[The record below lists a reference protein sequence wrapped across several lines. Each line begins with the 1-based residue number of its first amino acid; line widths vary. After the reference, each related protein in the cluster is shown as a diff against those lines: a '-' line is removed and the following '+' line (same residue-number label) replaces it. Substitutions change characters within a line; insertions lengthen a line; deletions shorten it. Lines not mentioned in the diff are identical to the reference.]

1 VIFMYDTPDLSPHR
15 VVNVR
20 IDRVGP
26 SVDRQ
31 VHQIAPF
38 AGPHNRDQPMSTSA
52 ALLLPDP
59 AELADPPAGDPIL
72 RGPQQ
77 VVVRSLAE
85 HRRAKFRAE
94 IRVVPAA
101 EPAVEATTR
110 PLPSSPGQPE
120 VTRLMRLVLE
130 VLDRRR
136 PQSHLENWVPISDFR
151 ALIRDDRVGPRRLR
165 SVRSSTPMPG
175 VLEVC
180 ATFDVEQRARAMVGR
195 FEFSGQEW
203 RCTLLRML

>member
-1 VIFMYDTPDLSPHR
+1 
-15 VVNVR
+15 
-20 IDRVGP
+20 
-26 SVDRQ
+26 
-31 VHQIAPF
+31 
-38 AGPHNRDQPMSTSA
+38 MSSSTA

-59 AELADPPAGDPIL
+59 ADLVDLLGPAEPTL

-94 IRVVPAA
+94 IRVLP
-101 EPAVEATTR
+101 EPEPTAVRAR
-110 PLPSSPGQPE
+110 QPLPTSPGQPE
-120 VTRLMRLVLE
+120 VAQLMRLVLE

-136 PQSHLENWVPISDFR
+136 PQSHLENWAPIADFR

-165 SVRSSTPMPG
+165 SVRTCTPMPG

-180 ATFDVEQRARAMVGR
+180 ATFDVHERARAMVGR
-195 FEFSGQEW
+195 FEFAEREW

>member
-1 VIFMYDTPDLSPHR
+1 
-15 VVNVR
+15 
-20 IDRVGP
+20 
-26 SVDRQ
+26 
-31 VHQIAPF
+31 
-38 AGPHNRDQPMSTSA
+38 MSSIA

-59 AELADPPAGDPIL
+59 ADMADIAGQAGPTL

-94 IRVVPAA
+94 IRVLPAP
-101 EPAVEATTR
+101 EPKNVAAQQ

-120 VTRLMRLVLE
+120 VAQLMRLVLE

-136 PQSHLENWVPISDFR
+136 PQSHLENWAPTADFR

-165 SVRSSTPMPG
+165 SVRSCTPMPG

-180 ATFDVEQRARAMVGR
+180 ATFDVHERARAMVGR
-195 FEFSGQEW
+195 FEFAGQEW